1 MYSMGQQAGAGL
13 RSSGS
18 AQPEARPAPAAA
30 GRRGPAR
37 QRGNALVWM
46 LLAMLLTA
54 VAGVGSLQSQRTQQ
68 RRDAGFAEATVL
80 QALRNAVN
88 AAIFEQVVNLQ
99 AGNALAKN
107 GVSVAPVTTGGLLV
121 WSPTVLQLAAM
132 GYLPTGWTV
141 TSSALNGAPY
151 GVSFR
156 RLPAGCA
163 PATCSIEGQV
173 VVLGALTDTGVATQ
187 MDGVTIGALL
197 TRIGADAGVSL
208 PTAPGTIAGFDN
220 TWTASNPVP
229 GTPPGVVAVR
239 VGTAS
244 AGFSQFVRI
253 NDPRDPNLAGSLTV
267 AGALNVGGTATLRGT
282 PLNVNAADGTTCVQ
296 LLPTGAVRVAC
307 SGSLDARTGTFT
319 DGTGNT
325 TSITPGTLTATGSV
339 AAGGNLSATGSVS
352 GNRLRPVGNYA
363 PGAGCN
369 EANAVAGDATQTGL
383 VLCSAGAWRAIVTQ
397 ASAGQSCA
405 PEGNTAQANGA
416 ALLCRGGSY
425 VALTSF
431 LRRATAGSACAE
443 AGAMAVDVATGI
455 AVLCRS
461 NPAGGTMLWYRA
473 QDLAS
478 NLQWIRSQEVV
489 DGQVVQ
495 KPTCGSSAGYSGQ
508 AAVMLTPM
516 AEGSSDA
523 SFSRYAV
530 DNGSSWTVFLRDS
543 AGSVLQANSASGS
556 ATALA
561 QQYCYYP

>member
-1 MYSMGQQAGAGL
+1 MHGMPVRAGTAPRAPSIARVRPRPSRRGAGHHGL
-13 RSSGS
+13 
-18 AQPEARPAPAAA
+18 
-30 GRRGPAR
+30 AR
-37 QRGNALVWM
+37 QRGNALVWL

-54 VAGVGSLQSQRTQQ
+54 VTGVGTLQAQRTQQ
-68 RRDAGFAEATVL
+68 RRDAGAAEATVL

-88 AAIFEQVVNLQ
+88 AAIYEQVVGLQ

-107 GVSVAPVTTGGLLV
+107 GVSVTPVATGGLLV
-121 WSPTVLQLAAM
+121 WSPTVPQLAAM

-141 TSSALNGAPY
+141 ATSALNGAPY
-151 GVSFR
+151 AISFR

-163 PATCSIEGQV
+163 PAACAIEGQV
-173 VVLGALTDTGVATQ
+173 VVLGAVTDTGVANQ
-187 MDGVTIGALL
+187 MDGVTTGALL

-220 TWTASNPVP
+220 TWTAANPVA

-253 NDPRDPNLAGSLTV
+253 GDSRDPNLAGPLTV
-267 AGALNVGGTATLRGT
+267 AGPLSVSGPTSLRGV
-282 PLNVNAADGTTCVQ
+282 PLSVNAADGTNCVQ

-307 SGSLDARTGTFT
+307 SGTLDARSGTFT
-319 DGTGNT
+319 DNAGNT
-325 TSITPGTLTATGSV
+325 TSITPGTLSATGAVTAGGNLTATGSV
-339 AAGGNLSATGSVS
+339 T

-363 PGAGCN
+363 PGAGCT
-369 EANAVAGDATQTGL
+369 EPNAVAGNSAQTGL
-383 VLCSAGAWRAIVTQ
+383 VLCSSGAWRAIVTQ
-397 ASAGQSCA
+397 ASAGQSCS
-405 PEGNTAQANGA
+405 PEGNTAQANGV

-431 LRRATAGSACAE
+431 LRRANTGSACAE
-443 AGAMAVDVATGI
+443 AGAMAVDVATGV
-455 AVLCRS
+455 AVLCRG

-489 DGQVVQ
+489 DSQVVP
-495 KPTCGSSAGYSGQ
+495 KPTCGSSAGYTGQ

-523 SFSRYAV
+523 SFSRYAI
-530 DNGSSWTVFLRDS
+530 DNGGTWTVFLRDS
-543 AGSVLQANSASGS
+543 AGNVLQANSASGS